1 LTAEPIAEKDIYRH
15 ESPTTQ
21 KTQMCNKSNSSA
33 KAREMK
39 WSRTNASL
47 EVVQGVCGEKICQA
61 IKYRGRER
69 KSASSTLSLHRV
81 VLRNQNNLP
90 PYEGLLLLYPIYI
103 HRQPTSDYV
112 PSPISI
118 QKHLKSGV

>member
-1 LTAEPIAEKDIYRH
+1 
-15 ESPTTQ
+15 
-21 KTQMCNKSNSSA
+21 MCNKSNGSA

-47 EVVQGVCGEKICQA
+47 EVVQGVCGEKSCQA
-61 IKYRGRER
+61 IKYKGRER

-103 HRQPTSDYV
+103 HRQPPQIMSHPQF
-112 PSPISI
+112 PSESISI
-118 QKHLKSGV
+118 LAFNQTHP